1 MSTGDSQNL
10 GKCMRTQLC
19 FSRLLNSPE
28 YDDVYITVHN
38 IVYTVIEIQTF
49 QSNVNSLAFT
59 CLLFVVTMH

>member
-10 GKCMRTQLC
+10 GKCMRTQLASAVC
-19 FSRLLNSPE
+19 LIAPE
-28 YDDVYITVHN
+28 NDDVYITVHN
-38 IVYTVIEIQTF
+38 IVIEIQTF